1 MYCVLGAADAAVPI
15 VTERLSMD
23 PRNSGSARLTI
34 AIVDDHPLV
43 REGLAARISAQP
55 DMEVCGEADDIES
68 AMEMIVARRP
78 ALVIVDIALRDGHG
92 IDLIKRIVAAGINTR
107 MLVVSAYDESL
118 FAERALRAGALGYIN
133 KQELQG
139 KVVEALRTVLRGER
153 YLSTAMAQRL
163 IAQAIGSK
171 AAAGGTEALTDRELQ
186 IFQLVGRGKSTRE
199 IANELNVSVHTIDS
213 HREHIRAKLDLR
225 SGTELIQR
233 AVQWH
238 IENG

>member
-1 MYCVLGAADAAVPI
+1 V
-15 VTERLSMD
+15 S
-23 PRNSGSARLTI
+23 I

-43 REGLAARISAQP
+43 REGLAARIADQP
-55 DMEVCGEADDIES
+55 DMEVCGEADGIES
-68 AMEMIVARRP
+68 ALELILAKRP

-92 IDLIKRIVAAGINTR
+92 IDLIKRIVAAGVNTR

-153 YLSTAMAQRL
+153 YLSSAMAQRL

-171 AAAGGTEALTDRELQ
+171 AAQGGTEALTDRELQ

-225 SGTELIQR
+225 NGTELIQR

>member
-1 MYCVLGAADAAVPI
+1 MDLKSAGAN
-15 VTERLSMD
+15 RY
-23 PRNSGSARLTI
+23 TI

-68 AMEMIVARRP
+68 AMEMIESTRP
-78 ALVIVDIALRDGHG
+78 SLVIVDIALRDGHG
-92 IDLIKRIVAAGINTR
+92 IDLIKRIVAVGLNTR

-153 YLSTAMAQRL
+153 YLSSEMTQRL
-163 IAQAIGSK
+163 IAQAIGSR

-225 SGTELIQR
+225 TGTELIQR

>member
-1 MYCVLGAADAAVPI
+1 MIRA
-15 VTERLSMD
+15 
-23 PRNSGSARLTI
+23 
-34 AIVDDHPLV
+34 
-43 REGLAARISAQP
+43 ISANQCTKVSVP
-55 DMEVCGEADDIES
+55 GAFLSASICAGEADGIES
-68 AMEMIVARRP
+68 ALELILAKRP

-92 IDLIKRIVAAGINTR
+92 IDLIKRIVAAGVNTR

-153 YLSTAMAQRL
+153 YLSSAMAQRL

-171 AAAGGTEALTDRELQ
+171 AAQGGTEALTDRELQ

-225 SGTELIQR
+225 NGTELIQR

>member
-1 MYCVLGAADAAVPI
+1 
-15 VTERLSMD
+15 MD
-23 PRNSGSARLTI
+23 PKNSGSGRLAI

-68 AMEMIVARRP
+68 AMEMIAAKRP

-153 YLSTAMAQRL
+153 YLSSAMAQRL
-163 IAQAIGSK
+163 IAQAIGSR

>member
-1 MYCVLGAADAAVPI
+1 
-15 VTERLSMD
+15 MD
-23 PRNSGSARLTI
+23 PRNSGSGRLTI

-43 REGLAARISAQP
+43 REGLAARISAQA

-68 AMEMIVARRP
+68 AMEMIVAKRP

-153 YLSTAMAQRL
+153 YLSSAMAQRL

-171 AAAGGTEALTDRELQ
+171 AAAGGMEALTDRELQ

>member
-1 MYCVLGAADAAVPI
+1 
-15 VTERLSMD
+15 MD
-23 PRNSGSARLTI
+23 PRNSGSGRLTI

-43 REGLAARISAQP
+43 REGLAARISAQA

-68 AMEMIVARRP
+68 AMELIVAKRP

-153 YLSTAMAQRL
+153 YLSTTMAQRL

-171 AAAGGTEALTDRELQ
+171 AAAGGMEALTDRELQ

>member
-1 MYCVLGAADAAVPI
+1 MEHRVAGSGR
-15 VTERLSMD
+15 VTV
-23 PRNSGSARLTI
+23 

-55 DMEVCGEADDIES
+55 DMEVCGEAADIES
-68 AMEMIVARRP
+68 ALELIVTKRP
-78 ALVIVDIALRDGHG
+78 SLVIVDIALRNGHG
-92 IDLIKRIVAAGINTR
+92 IDLIKRIIAAGVNTR
-107 MLVVSAYDESL
+107 MLVVSAYDESF

-139 KVVEALRTVLRGER
+139 QVVEALRTVLRGER
-153 YLSTAMAQRL
+153 YLSAVMAQRL

-171 AAAGGTEALTDRELQ
+171 VAHGGTETLTDRELQ
-186 IFQLVGRGKSTRE
+186 IFQLIGRGKSTRE
-199 IANELNVSVHTIDS
+199 IAQELNVSVHTIDS
-213 HREHIRAKLDLR
+213 HREHIRAKLDLHN
-225 SGTELIQR
+225 GTELIQR

>member
-1 MYCVLGAADAAVPI
+1 LIQEQKSTTGGRISV
-15 VTERLSMD
+15 
-23 PRNSGSARLTI
+23 

-43 REGLAARISAQP
+43 REGLAARISSQP
-55 DMEVCGEADDIES
+55 DMEVCGEAADIES
-68 AMEMIVARRP
+68 ALELVVSKRP
-78 ALVIVDIALRDGHG
+78 SLVIVDIALKDGHG
-92 IDLIKRIVAAGINTR
+92 IDLIKRIVAAGVSTR
-107 MLVVSAYDESL
+107 MLVVSAYDEAF

-139 KVVEALRTVLRGER
+139 KVVDAMRTVLRGER

-163 IAQAIGSK
+163 IAQAIGSRV
-171 AAAGGTEALTDRELQ
+171 AQGGTETLTDRELQ
-186 IFQLVGRGKSTRE
+186 IFQLIGRGKSTRE
-199 IANELNVSVHTIDS
+199 IARELNVSVHTIDS
-213 HREHIRAKLDLR
+213 HREHIRSKLDLH

>member
-1 MYCVLGAADAAVPI
+1 MDLKSPGAS
-15 VTERLSMD
+15 RY
-23 PRNSGSARLTI
+23 TI
-34 AIVDDHPLV
+34 SIVDDHPLV

-55 DMEVCGEADDIES
+55 DMEICGEADDLESAIGMIES
-68 AMEMIVARRP
+68 TRP
-78 ALVIVDIALRDGHG
+78 SLVIVDIALRDGHG

-153 YLSTAMAQRL
+153 YLSSEMTQRL

-225 SGTELIQR
+225 TGTELIQR

>member
-1 MYCVLGAADAAVPI
+1 MAGSGR
-15 VTERLSMD
+15 VTV
-23 PRNSGSARLTI
+23 

-55 DMEVCGEADDIES
+55 DMEVCGEAADIES
-68 AMEMIVARRP
+68 ALELIVAKRP
-78 ALVIVDIALRDGHG
+78 SVAIVDIALRNGHG
-92 IDLIKRIVAAGINTR
+92 IDLIKRVVAAGVNTR
-107 MLVVSAYDESL
+107 MLVVSAYDESF

-139 KVVEALRTVLRGER
+139 QVVEALRTVLRGER
-153 YLSTAMAQRL
+153 YLSAAMAQRL

-171 AAAGGTEALTDRELQ
+171 VAHGGTETLTDRELQ
-186 IFQLVGRGKSTRE
+186 IFQLIGRGKSTRE
-199 IANELNVSVHTIDS
+199 IAQELNVSVHTIDS
-213 HREHIRAKLDLR
+213 HREHIRAKLDLHN
-225 SGTELIQR
+225 GTELIQR

>member
-1 MYCVLGAADAAVPI
+1 
-15 VTERLSMD
+15 MD
-23 PRNSGSARLTI
+23 PRNSGSGRLTI

-43 REGLAARISAQP
+43 REGLAARISAQA

-171 AAAGGTEALTDRELQ
+171 AAAGGMEALTDRELQ

>member
-1 MYCVLGAADAAVPI
+1 
-15 VTERLSMD
+15 
-23 PRNSGSARLTI
+23 
-34 AIVDDHPLV
+34 VDDHPLV

-55 DMEVCGEADDIES
+55 DMEICGEADDLESAIGMIES
-68 AMEMIVARRP
+68 TRP
-78 ALVIVDIALRDGHG
+78 SLVIVDIALRDGHG

-153 YLSTAMAQRL
+153 YLSSEMTQRL

-225 SGTELIQR
+225 TGTELIQR

>member
-1 MYCVLGAADAAVPI
+1 
-15 VTERLSMD
+15 MD
-23 PRNSGSARLTI
+23 PRNSGSSRLSI

-43 REGLAARISAQP
+43 REGLAARISAQA

-68 AMEMIVARRP
+68 AMEMIVATRP

-171 AAAGGTEALTDRELQ
+171 AAAGGMEALTDRELQ

>member
-1 MYCVLGAADAAVPI
+1 MDQRTAAAARV
-15 VTERLSMD
+15 R
-23 PRNSGSARLTI
+23 I

-55 DMEVCGEADDIES
+55 DMEVCGEAEGIES
-68 AMEMIVARRP
+68 ALELIMIKRP

-92 IDLIKRIVAAGINTR
+92 IDLIKRIVAAGIDTR

-153 YLSTAMAQRL
+153 YVSTAMAQRL
-163 IAQAIGSK
+163 IAQAIGSR
-171 AAAGGTEALTDRELQ
+171 AAQGGIETLTDRELQ

-199 IANELNVSVHTIDS
+199 IAHELNVSVHTIDS
-213 HREHIRAKLDLR
+213 HREHIRAKLDLHT
-225 SGTELIQR
+225 GTELIQR

>member
-1 MYCVLGAADAAVPI
+1 
-15 VTERLSMD
+15 MD
-23 PRNSGSARLTI
+23 PRKSGTGRHTI

-68 AMEMIVARRP
+68 ALELVVAKRP

-92 IDLIKRIVAAGINTR
+92 IDLIKRIVAAGVNTR

-153 YLSTAMAQRL
+153 YLSSAMAQRL

-171 AAAGGTEALTDRELQ
+171 AAAGGMEALTDRELQ

-213 HREHIRAKLDLR
+213 HREHIRSKLDLR

>member
-1 MYCVLGAADAAVPI
+1 
-15 VTERLSMD
+15 MD
-23 PRNSGSARLTI
+23 PRDSGSGRLTI

-43 REGLAARISAQP
+43 REGLAARISAQA
-55 DMEVCGEADDIES
+55 DMEVCGEADGIES
-68 AMEMIVARRP
+68 AMEMIVAKRP

-153 YLSTAMAQRL
+153 YVSTAMAQRL

-171 AAAGGTEALTDRELQ
+171 AAAGGMEALTDRELQ

>member
-1 MYCVLGAADAAVPI
+1 MPHGTDAPSRMTSSSKSTGAS
-15 VTERLSMD
+15 R
-23 PRNSGSARLTI
+23 ARVFL
-34 AIVDDHPLV
+34 VDDHPLV

-55 DMEVCGEADDIES
+55 DMEVCGEAADIES
-68 AMEMIVARRP
+68 ALELIVTKRP
-78 ALVIVDIALRDGHG
+78 SLVIVDIALRNGNG
-92 IDLIKRIVAAGINTR
+92 IDLIKRVAAAGVNTR
-107 MLVVSAYDESL
+107 MLVVSAYDESF

-139 KVVEALRTVLRGER
+139 QVVEALRTVLRGER
-153 YLSTAMAQRL
+153 YLSTVMAQRL

-171 AAAGGTEALTDRELQ
+171 VAHGGTETLTDRELQ
-186 IFQLVGRGKSTRE
+186 IFQLIGRGKSTRE
-199 IANELNVSVHTIDS
+199 IAHELNVSVHTIDS

-238 IENG
+238 MENG

>member
-1 MYCVLGAADAAVPI
+1 
-15 VTERLSMD
+15 
-23 PRNSGSARLTI
+23 
-34 AIVDDHPLV
+34 VDDHPLV

-55 DMEVCGEADDIES
+55 DMEVCGEADDLES
-68 AMEMIVARRP
+68 AIEMIELTRP
-78 ALVIVDIALRDGHG
+78 SLVIVDIALRDGHG
-92 IDLIKRIVAAGINTR
+92 IDLIKRILAAGINTR

-153 YLSTAMAQRL
+153 YLSSEMTQRL

-225 SGTELIQR
+225 TGTELIQR

>member
-1 MYCVLGAADAAVPI
+1 
-15 VTERLSMD
+15 VTV
-23 PRNSGSARLTI
+23 

-43 REGLAARISAQP
+43 REGLAARIAAQP
-55 DMEVCGEADDIES
+55 DMEVCGEAADIES
-68 AMEMIVARRP
+68 ALELIVTKRP
-78 ALVIVDIALRDGHG
+78 SLVIVDIALRNGNG
-92 IDLIKRIVAAGINTR
+92 IDLIKRIVAAGVNTR

-139 KVVEALRTVLRGER
+139 QVVEALRTVLRGER
-153 YLSTAMAQRL
+153 YLSAVMSQRL

-171 AAAGGTEALTDRELQ
+171 VAHGGTETLTDRELQ
-186 IFQLVGRGKSTRE
+186 IFQLIGRGKSTRE
-199 IANELNVSVHTIDS
+199 IAQELNVSVHTIDS

-225 SGTELIQR
+225 NGTELIQR

>member
-1 MYCVLGAADAAVPI
+1 MEHRSAGSGR
-15 VTERLSMD
+15 VTV
-23 PRNSGSARLTI
+23 

-55 DMEVCGEADDIES
+55 DMEVCGEAADIES
-68 AMEMIVARRP
+68 ALELIVTKRP
-78 ALVIVDIALRDGHG
+78 SLVIVDIALRNGHG
-92 IDLIKRIVAAGINTR
+92 IDLIKRIVAAGVNTR
-107 MLVVSAYDESL
+107 MLVVSAYDESF

-139 KVVEALRTVLRGER
+139 QVVEALRTVLRGER
-153 YLSTAMAQRL
+153 YLSAVMSQRL

-171 AAAGGTEALTDRELQ
+171 VAHGGTETMTDRELQ
-186 IFQLVGRGKSTRE
+186 IFQLIGRGKSTRE
-199 IANELNVSVHTIDS
+199 IAQELSVSVHTIDS

-225 SGTELIQR
+225 NGTELIQR

>member
-1 MYCVLGAADAAVPI
+1 M
-15 VTERLSMD
+15 EHR
-23 PRNSGSARLTI
+23 SARVTV

-43 REGLAARISAQP
+43 REGLAARIAAQP
-55 DMEVCGEADDIES
+55 DMEVCGEAADIES
-68 AMEMIVARRP
+68 ALELIVSKRP
-78 ALVIVDIALRDGHG
+78 SLAIVDIALRNGHG
-92 IDLIKRIVAAGINTR
+92 IDLIKRIVAAGVNTR
-107 MLVVSAYDESL
+107 MLVVSAYDESF

-139 KVVEALRTVLRGER
+139 QVVEALRTVLRGER
-153 YLSTAMAQRL
+153 YLSSVMAQRL

-171 AAAGGTEALTDRELQ
+171 AAHGGTETLTDRELQ
-186 IFQLVGRGKSTRE
+186 IFQLIGRGKSTRE
-199 IANELNVSVHTIDS
+199 IAQELNVSVHTIDS
-213 HREHIRAKLDLR
+213 HREHIRAKLDLH

>member
-1 MYCVLGAADAAVPI
+1 MELRV
-15 VTERLSMD
+15 
-23 PRNSGSARLTI
+23 SGTGRVGI

-68 AMEMIVARRP
+68 AMELIVSRRP

-153 YLSTAMAQRL
+153 YLSSTMAQRL

-171 AAAGGTEALTDRELQ
+171 AAQGGTEALTDRELQ

-213 HREHIRAKLDLR
+213 HREHIRSKLDLR
-225 SGTELIQR
+225 NGTELIQR

>member
-1 MYCVLGAADAAVPI
+1 MEQRTAGGGCV
-15 VTERLSMD
+15 S
-23 PRNSGSARLTI
+23 I

-43 REGLAARISAQP
+43 REGLAARIAAQP
-55 DMEVCGEADDIES
+55 DMEVCGEADGIES
-68 AMEMIVARRP
+68 ALELILAKRP

-92 IDLIKRIVAAGINTR
+92 IDLIKRIVAAGVNTR

-153 YLSTAMAQRL
+153 YLSSAMAQRL

-171 AAAGGTEALTDRELQ
+171 AAQGGTEALTDRELQ

-225 SGTELIQR
+225 NGTELIQR

>member
-1 MYCVLGAADAAVPI
+1 LSTEHRAAGGGCV
-15 VTERLSMD
+15 S
-23 PRNSGSARLTI
+23 I

-43 REGLAARISAQP
+43 REGLAARIAAQP
-55 DMEVCGEADDIES
+55 DMEVCGEADGIES
-68 AMEMIVARRP
+68 ALELILAKRP

-92 IDLIKRIVAAGINTR
+92 IDLIKRIVAAGVNTR

-153 YLSTAMAQRL
+153 YLSSAMAQRL

-171 AAAGGTEALTDRELQ
+171 AAQGGTEALTDRELQ

-225 SGTELIQR
+225 NGTELIQR

>member
-1 MYCVLGAADAAVPI
+1 M
-15 VTERLSMD
+15 SMD
-23 PRNSGSARLTI
+23 PRKSGNGRLTI

-68 AMEMIVARRP
+68 AMELIVAKRP

-92 IDLIKRIVAAGINTR
+92 IDLIKRIVAAGVNTR

-118 FAERALRAGALGYIN
+118 FAERALRAGAVGYIN

-153 YLSTAMAQRL
+153 YLSSAMAQRL

>member
-1 MYCVLGAADAAVPI
+1 MDQRPAAAGRV
-15 VTERLSMD
+15 S
-23 PRNSGSARLTI
+23 I

-43 REGLAARISAQP
+43 REGLAARICAQP
-55 DMEVCGEADDIES
+55 DMEVCGEAEGIES
-68 AMEMIVARRP
+68 ALELIMIKRP

-92 IDLIKRIVAAGINTR
+92 IDLIKRIAATGINTR

-153 YLSTAMAQRL
+153 YVSTAMAQRL

-171 AAAGGTEALTDRELQ
+171 AAQGGIETLTDRELQ

-199 IANELNVSVHTIDS
+199 IAHELNVSVHTIDS
-213 HREHIRAKLDLR
+213 HREHIRAKLDLHN
-225 SGTELIQR
+225 GTELIQR

>member
-1 MYCVLGAADAAVPI
+1 MEQRSAALGR
-15 VTERLSMD
+15 VTV
-23 PRNSGSARLTI
+23 

-55 DMEVCGEADDIES
+55 DMEVCGEAADIES
-68 AMEMIVARRP
+68 ALELIVSRRP
-78 ALVIVDIALRDGHG
+78 SLVIVDIALKDGHG
-92 IDLIKRIVAAGINTR
+92 IDLIKRINAAGVSTR
-107 MLVVSAYDESL
+107 MLVVSAYDESF

-139 KVVEALRTVLRGER
+139 HVVEAMRTVLRGER
-153 YLSTAMAQRL
+153 YLSSAMAQRL

-171 AAAGGTEALTDRELQ
+171 VAQGGTELLTDRELQ
-186 IFQLVGRGKSTRE
+186 IFQLIGRGKSTRE
-199 IANELNVSVHTIDS
+199 IARELNVSVHTVDS

-225 SGTELIQR
+225 NGTELIQR

>member
-1 MYCVLGAADAAVPI
+1 
-15 VTERLSMD
+15 MD
-23 PRNSGSARLTI
+23 PGNSGTARLTI

-43 REGLAARISAQP
+43 REGLAARIAAQP

-68 AMEMIVARRP
+68 AMELIVAKRP

-92 IDLIKRIVAAGINTR
+92 IDLIKRIVAAGVNTR

-118 FAERALRAGALGYIN
+118 FAERALRAGAVGYIN

-153 YLSTAMAQRL
+153 YLSPAMAQRL

-171 AAAGGTEALTDRELQ
+171 AAAGGMEALSDRELQ